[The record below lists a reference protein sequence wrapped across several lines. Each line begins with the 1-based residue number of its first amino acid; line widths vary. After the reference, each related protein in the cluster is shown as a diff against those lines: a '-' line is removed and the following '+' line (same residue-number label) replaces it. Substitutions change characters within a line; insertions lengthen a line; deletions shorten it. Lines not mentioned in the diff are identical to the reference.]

1 MKRLTP
7 VDIRHMPLYSPAEAA
22 RFLRLPAST
31 VRAWAFGQGYKAKD
45 GEPRQFKQV
54 ISTADPINR
63 RLSFVNLVELLV
75 LAAIRKQHQV
85 KLQQVRSAVEFLR
98 KRSPSEHPL
107 ADNDFQ
113 TDGIDL
119 FVEKYGNLLNI
130 SRDGQIAMK
139 NLIQQYLQLVERD
152 ASGVPFKLHLPRRA
166 NAPEPLAAV
175 VIDPERGF
183 GRPVLDGRGIRT
195 EVIVERWRAG
205 ESIASLAEDYDLDS
219 TMIEDIL
226 RSEQPLAA

>member
-7 VDIRHMPLYSPAEAA
+7 ADIRQMPLYSPAEAA

-45 GEPRQFKQV
+45 GEPRQFKPV
-54 ISTADPINR
+54 ISTADPANR

-85 KLQQVRSAVEFLR
+85 KLQQVRSAVEYLR
-98 KRSPSEHPL
+98 NRFSSEYPL

-139 NLIQQYLQLVERD
+139 HVIQQYLQLVERD
-152 ASGVPFKLHLPRRA
+152 ASGVPFKLHLPRRP

-183 GRPVLDGRGIRT
+183 GRPVLDGRGVRT

-219 TMIEDIL
+219 SMIEDIL

>member
-1 MKRLTP
+1 MKRSIAA
-7 VDIRHMPLYSPAEAA
+7 DIRHMPLYSPAEAA

-45 GEPRQFKQV
+45 GEPRRFKPV
-54 ISTADPINR
+54 ISTADPNNR
-63 RLSFVNLVELLV
+63 RLSFLNLVELLV

-85 KLQQVRSAVEFLR
+85 ELKQVRSAVEFLR
-98 KRSPSEHPL
+98 KRFPSKHPL

-113 TDGIDL
+113 TDGINL
-119 FVEKYGNLLNI
+119 FVEKYGDLLNI

-139 NLIQQYLQLVERD
+139 EVIQQYLKLVERD

-166 NAPEPLAAV
+166 DAPDPLAAV

-195 EVIVERWRAG
+195 EVVVERFRAG
-205 ESIASLAEDYDLDS
+205 ESIASLAEDYGLDAS
-219 TMIEDIL
+219 VIEDIL
-226 RSEQPLAA
+226 RSQQPLAA